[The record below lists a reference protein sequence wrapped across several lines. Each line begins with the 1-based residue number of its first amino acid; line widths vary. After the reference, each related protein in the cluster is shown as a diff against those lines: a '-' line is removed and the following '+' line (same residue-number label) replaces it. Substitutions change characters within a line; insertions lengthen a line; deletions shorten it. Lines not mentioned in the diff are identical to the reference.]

1 MNKLCRI
8 SLSFVNLLMKNQP
21 RFQGSLL
28 LVPMDRREILGTRFV
43 KNKEEVGVKREERG
57 KA

>member
-1 MNKLCRI
+1 MNKLYRI

>member
-1 MNKLCRI
+1 MNKLYRI
-8 SLSFVNLLMKNQP
+8 SLPFVNLLVKNQP

-43 KNKEEVGVKREERG
+43 KNKEEVGVEREERE

>member
-1 MNKLCRI
+1 MNKLYRI

-28 LVPMDRREILGTRFV
+28 LVPMDRRENLGTRFV

>member
-1 MNKLCRI
+1 MNKLYRI
-8 SLSFVNLLMKNQP
+8 SLSFVNLLVKNQP

-43 KNKEEVGVKREERG
+43 RNKEEVGVKREERG

>member
-1 MNKLCRI
+1 MNKLYRI
-8 SLSFVNLLMKNQP
+8 SLSFVNLLVKNQP

-28 LVPMDRREILGTRFV
+28 LVPMDRREVLGTRFV

>member
-1 MNKLCRI
+1 MNKLYRI
-8 SLSFVNLLMKNQP
+8 SLSFVNLLVKNQP

-28 LVPMDRREILGTRFV
+28 LVPMDRKEILGTRFV

>member
-1 MNKLCRI
+1 MNKLYRI
-8 SLSFVNLLMKNQP
+8 SLSFVNLLVKNQP

-28 LVPMDRREILGTRFV
+28 LVRMDRREILGTRFV
-43 KNKEEVGVKREERG
+43 KNKEEVGVKREEGG

>member
-1 MNKLCRI
+1 MNKLYRI

-43 KNKEEVGVKREERG
+43 KNKEEVGVKREEVG

>member
-1 MNKLCRI
+1 MNKLYRI
-8 SLSFVNLLMKNQP
+8 SLSFVNLLVKNQP

-28 LVPMDRREILGTRFV
+28 LVPMDRRENLGTRFV

>member
-1 MNKLCRI
+1 MNKLYRI
-8 SLSFVNLLMKNQP
+8 SLFFVNLLVKNQP

>member
-1 MNKLCRI
+1 MNKLYRI
-8 SLSFVNLLMKNQP
+8 SLSFVNLLVKNQP

-28 LVPMDRREILGTRFV
+28 LVRMDRREILGTRFV

>member
-1 MNKLCRI
+1 MNKLYRI
-8 SLSFVNLLMKNQP
+8 SLSFVNLLVKNQP
-21 RFQGSLL
+21 RSQGSLL
-28 LVPMDRREILGTRFV
+28 LVPMDRRENLGTRFV

>member
-1 MNKLCRI
+1 MNKLYLI
-8 SLSFVNLLMKNQP
+8 SLSFVNLLVKNQP

-28 LVPMDRREILGTRFV
+28 LVPMDRKEILGTRFV

>member
-1 MNKLCRI
+1 MNKLYRI
-8 SLSFVNLLMKNQP
+8 SLSFVNLLVKNQP
-21 RFQGSLL
+21 RSPGSLL
-28 LVPMDRREILGTRFV
+28 LVPMDRREKLGTRFV

>member
-1 MNKLCRI
+1 MNKLYRI
-8 SLSFVNLLMKNQP
+8 SLSFVNLLVKNQP

-28 LVPMDRREILGTRFV
+28 LVPMDRREILGTRIV

>member
-1 MNKLCRI
+1 MNKLYRI
-8 SLSFVNLLMKNQP
+8 SLSFVNLLVKNQP

>member
-1 MNKLCRI
+1 MNKLFPI
-8 SLSFVNLLMKNQP
+8 SLSFVNLLVKNQL

-28 LVPMDRREILGTRFV
+28 LVPIDRREILGTRFV

>member
-1 MNKLCRI
+1 MNKLYQI
-8 SLSFVNLLMKNQP
+8 SLSFVNLLVKNQP

-28 LVPMDRREILGTRFV
+28 LVPMDRKEILGTRFV

>member
-1 MNKLCRI
+1 MNKLYRI
-8 SLSFVNLLMKNQP
+8 SLSFVNLLVKNQP

-43 KNKEEVGVKREERG
+43 KNKEEVGVKREEGG

>member
-1 MNKLCRI
+1 MNKLYRI
-8 SLSFVNLLMKNQP
+8 RLSFVNLLVKNQP

>member
-1 MNKLCRI
+1 MNKLFPI
-8 SLSFVNLLMKNQP
+8 SLSFVNLLVKNQP